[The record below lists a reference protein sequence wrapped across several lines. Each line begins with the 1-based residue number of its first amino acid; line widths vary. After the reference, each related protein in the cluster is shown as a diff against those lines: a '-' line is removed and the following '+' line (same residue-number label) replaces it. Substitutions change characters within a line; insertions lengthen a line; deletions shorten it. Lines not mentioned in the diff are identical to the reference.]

1 MMLYLWMVPFLKSS
15 PGGSQESIMD
25 LELVALKVMFS
36 GIAVCMH
43 VCGTTNISHIATA
56 FMLQD
61 LGIYSQVGHSNR

>member
-1 MMLYLWMVPFLKSS
+1 
-15 PGGSQESIMD
+15 MD

-43 VCGTTNISHIATA
+43 VRGTTNKTHIATT